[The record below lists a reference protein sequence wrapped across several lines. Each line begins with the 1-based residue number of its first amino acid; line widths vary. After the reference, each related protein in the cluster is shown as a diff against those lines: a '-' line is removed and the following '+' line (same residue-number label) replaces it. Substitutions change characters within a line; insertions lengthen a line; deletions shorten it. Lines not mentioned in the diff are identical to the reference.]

1 MALRTLRLYGP
12 MGVQFGREHC
22 FDLDTNTTAEAMAA
36 LMSQV
41 RGVREYLISAKQKGI
56 EFAVFVGKRNLGK
69 EHLTL
74 PANGE
79 IRIAPMPAGAK
90 RAGVLQTIVGIVL
103 VVVGVLTSEYG
114 GEALIGPGIAMI
126 AGGIIQMLTP
136 MPHGI
141 SSKDK
146 GDNAA
151 NYSFNGPVNTQAQG
165 NPVPLC
171 YGRMKIGSAVISAG
185 IDTLDTSYDAPG
197 NGSGFMGG
205 GGRNNGGDINVR
217 RGVR

>member
-1 MALRTLRLYGP
+1 MTMNTIRLYGH
-12 MGVQFGREHC
+12 MGAQFGRVHH
-22 FDLDTNTTAEAMAA
+22 FDLDSGSVAEAMEA
-36 LMSQV
+36 LASQI
-41 RGVREYLISAKQKGI
+41 RGVRDYLINAKKKGI
-56 EFAVFVGKRNLGK
+56 EFAVFVGKRNMSA

-185 IDTLDTSYDAPG
+185 IDTLDTSYHSPG

-205 GGRNNGGDINVR
+205 GGRNNGGGINVR